1 VTVILHVTNGDSV
14 VHSLVHVEPR
24 GDVVAWRDALHEGPL
39 PTGTPAA
46 VRRVRA
52 RFLAEAGFG
61 AAALIEADL
70 AARDAALAR
79 GLDEAEEVVLWF
91 EHDLYD
97 QLQLVEILARAAPHP
112 RRAVLRLICIDRHPA
127 HPRFTGLGELSVA
140 ELAALWPGRR
150 PLSGAAFEAAS
161 AADAALRAPDPREL
175 ARRAAHSDEELPFLA
190 PALLRLLEE
199 LPSASDGLARSEW
212 QVLRAIEAGAATPA
226 TVFHDAQR
234 MEEAPFLGDSWCFR
248 RLQELAAGPTPLV
261 ETTGGGHVPAPPPL
275 GDEAAFRAARL
286 GLTAAGR
293 SVLDGAGDR
302 VALVPLDRWLGGTH
316 LTAPAPWRIDAE
328 RGELVAP

>member
-1 VTVILHVTNGDSV
+1 MVLHVTNGDSV
-14 VHSLVHVEPR
+14 AHSLVHVAPHGE
-24 GDVVAWRDALHEGPL
+24 VVAWRDALHDGPL

-46 VRRVRA
+46 ARKVRA
-52 RFLAEAGFG
+52 RFLAGAGFG

-79 GLDEAEEVVLWF
+79 GLDEADEVVLWF

-112 RRAVLRLICIDRHPA
+112 RRDALRLICIDRHPA

-140 ELAALWPGRR
+140 ELAELWPARR
-150 PLSGAAFEAAS
+150 PVSAAAFDAAV
-161 AADAALRAPDPREL
+161 ATDAALRAPDPRGV
-175 ARRAAHSDEELPFLA
+175 ARRAARSDEELPFLE

-199 LPSASDGLARSEW
+199 LPSTGDGLARSEW
-212 QVLRAIEAGAATPA
+212 QVLRAVEGGAATPA

-248 RLQELAAGPTPLV
+248 RIQELASGPTPLLA
-261 ETTGGGHVPAPPPL
+261 TTGGRRVPAPPPL

-286 GLTAAGR
+286 ALTAAGR
-293 SVLDGAGDR
+293 SVLDGAADR